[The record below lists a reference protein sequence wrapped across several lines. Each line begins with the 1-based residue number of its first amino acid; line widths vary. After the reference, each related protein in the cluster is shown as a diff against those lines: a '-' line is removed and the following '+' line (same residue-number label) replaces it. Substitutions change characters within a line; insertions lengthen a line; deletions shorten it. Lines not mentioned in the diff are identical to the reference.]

1 MHPCMA
7 TRFAGADFQSK
18 EDFMPTTI
26 SEKARKVKSSSTLAI
41 TARAKELR
49 VQGYDIV
56 SFGAGEP
63 DFPTPKNICE
73 AGKKAIDDGFTRY
86 TPAAGTAELRK
97 AVSTKF
103 KYVNRLHYEPKQ
115 VVISNGGK
123 QSLMN
128 AFEAIINPGDEVILP
143 APYWLSYPELIRL
156 AGGVPVIVNCGKD
169 VGYKLTAEA
178 LSAAV
183 TPNTKALVLNDP
195 NNPTGAVYT
204 KNELSAIAQ
213 VVVEKDFYV
222 IADEMYESLVYG
234 DAKHVSIASLGA
246 EIYQRT
252 ITVCG
257 LSKSYAMTGWRIGYT
272 GSNAEIAKLMGSIQS
287 HQTSNPCSISQAAA
301 LEALTGPQN
310 DVEAMLV
317 EFGKRNRFIC
327 DCLSRIPHLSA
338 IEPQGAFYLFVDC
351 SELIGKAYKGKTITS
366 AADIAEILINDFL
379 VAVIP
384 CADFGYPDH
393 IRLSYAI
400 SQSDIA
406 KGMERIGDFVKAVE

>member
-1 MHPCMA
+1 MLSQRVKVVAAYVRVCVHPYIA

-143 APYWLSYPELIRL
+143 APYWLSYPELI
-156 AGGVPVIVNCGKD
+156 
-169 VGYKLTAEA
+169 KLTAEA